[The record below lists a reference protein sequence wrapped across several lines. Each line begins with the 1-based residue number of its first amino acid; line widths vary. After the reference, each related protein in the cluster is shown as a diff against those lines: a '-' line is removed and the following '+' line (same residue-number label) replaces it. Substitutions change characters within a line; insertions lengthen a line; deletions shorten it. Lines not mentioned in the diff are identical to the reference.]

1 MSEDPREQRVRE
13 VLSVLREY
21 EQSGLWVWVKE
32 DGTRLQVTSS
42 VYSAATEEEDE
53 EAYEKFLLEHATMR
67 PYRAELEGLTKTDE
81 GREILL
87 EAYRRWQERD

>member
-1 MSEDPREQRVRE
+1 MSEDLREQRIRE

-32 DGTRLQVTSS
+32 DGTRLLVGSG
-42 VYSAATEEEDE
+42 VYSATTEEEDQ
-53 EAYEKFLLEHATMR
+53 EAYETFLLEHATMR
-67 PYRAELEGLTKTDE
+67 PYRAELEGLTETEE

-87 EAYRRWQERD
+87 EAYRRFQEEE